1 MADHALPRPKTIS
14 RPCFHLKEPGSA
26 ITHLIGAL
34 LSVFATPFLLIWAA
48 GKGATTLQMA
58 AFSVFLLSMTA
69 LYSAST
75 AYHSF
80 HLPNGRNRILKKLDH
95 MMIFVL
101 IAGTYTPICLTVLA
115 GYGGV
120 YEYLCSVFTELVFG
134 TVFWDYSW
142 MPLNI
147 GGRTNV
153 LYCIFWGLLAVVWVK
168 ILCPPMERQ
177 IEKIPALPGKILT
190 WIMVVLMLCNSLLTG
205 AAMLRYTGR
214 QIRPEPSNIVEAML
228 DAGFDDAYMEHRWP
242 NMVVK

>member
-80 HLPNGRNRILKKLDH
+80 NLPNGRNRILKKLDH

-115 GYGGV
+115 GYGGEGLLLKV
-120 YEYLCSVFTELVFG
+120 WAVAL
-134 TVFWDYSW
+134 
-142 MPLNI
+142 
-147 GGRTNV
+147 GGMVLKLLWVTHPKWLSSV
-153 LYCIFWGLLAVVWVK
+153 LYIAMGWLCLTEFPAILARMEDIGFWWLLLGGILYTVGGVVYALKLDRLNRLHPNFGSHEIFHLFVLAGSF
-168 ILCPPMERQ
+168 CHYM
-177 IEKIPALPGKILT
+177 T
-190 WIMVVLMLCNSLLTG
+190 MFSLL
-205 AAMLRYTGR
+205 
-214 QIRPEPSNIVEAML
+214 
-228 DAGFDDAYMEHRWP
+228 
-242 NMVVK
+242 